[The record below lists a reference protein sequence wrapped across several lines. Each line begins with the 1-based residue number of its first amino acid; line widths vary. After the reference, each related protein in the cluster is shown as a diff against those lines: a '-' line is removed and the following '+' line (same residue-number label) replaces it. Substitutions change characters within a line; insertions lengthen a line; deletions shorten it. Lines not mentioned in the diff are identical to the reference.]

1 MKIVGGKK
9 KMSDSDKDLEKL
21 QEEIEQLKKV
31 IEEKDAKIEE
41 QKNQLLRL
49 MADFDNYK
57 KRSNAE
63 REEIICFSNET
74 LILALLPIL
83 DSFDRAF
90 AHAQECKGK
99 DISEDL
105 LKGFALIKR
114 QLEDVLTKVGL
125 SKIDALGKEFN
136 PVYHEA
142 VLTKEVA
149 DQPEGIVVEEMQKGY
164 MLKDKVIRPT
174 MAIVSK
180 KGECKNEQDN
190 RD

>member
-1 MKIVGGKK
+1 MKVIGGKHK
-9 KMSDSDKDLEKL
+9 IEDVEKILEANQK
-21 QEEIEQLKKV
+21 EIDELKKLL
-31 IEEKDAKIEE
+31 EEKDQKIEE

-63 REEIICFSNET
+63 KEEIICFSNET

-83 DSFDRAF
+83 DNFDRAF
-90 AHAQECKGK
+90 SHAQEAKGK
-99 DISEDL
+99 DISDDL
-105 LKGFALIKR
+105 LKGFALIKK
-114 QLEDVLTKVGL
+114 QLEDVLNKIGL
-125 SKIDALGKEFN
+125 STIDAVGKQFD

-142 VLTKEVA
+142 VLTREVE
-149 DQPEGIVVEEMQKGY
+149 DQPENIVVEEMQKGY

-180 KGECKNEQDN
+180 KKGGSENG
-190 RD
+190 